1 MYIYKLEY
9 KYTNDKKF
17 RTVRD
22 HCQYSGKYRGAVN
35 SICNLKCSIPKEIL
49 VVFTMDQTMIIIL
62 S

>member
-22 HCQYSGKYRGAVN
+22 HCQYSSKYRGAVN